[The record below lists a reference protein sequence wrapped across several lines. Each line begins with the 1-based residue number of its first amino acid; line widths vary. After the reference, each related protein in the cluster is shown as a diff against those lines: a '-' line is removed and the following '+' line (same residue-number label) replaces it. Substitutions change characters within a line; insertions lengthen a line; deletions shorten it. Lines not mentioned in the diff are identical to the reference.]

1 MEVFYLIMGAVAGVF
16 LGFTAGGY
24 MLLKELANRDKT
36 IEEQKKENLQVCN
49 ENKDLRAENEDLQI
63 ELSTV
68 YKENELKDK
77 QIECIRTV
85 LEQNSYGRD
94 DIKIAKLKELV
105 ANLEDNN

>member
-1 MEVFYLIMGAVAGVF
+1 MEAVLGCLFGIFAGF
-16 LGFTAGGY
+16 ASAGY
-24 MLLKELANRDKT
+24 MFIKPLAERDKT
-36 IEEQKKENLQVCN
+36 IKEQEEENLQVCN
-49 ENKDLRAENEDLQI
+49 ENKELRAEVDDVKED
-63 ELSTV
+63 LSTV

-77 QIECIRTV
+77 QIECIRTL